1 MLNIEDKKI
10 EIIEKAV
17 VTYINGNIDFFE
29 AIYISDKKIIIGK
42 IVNDIFVESGGIPKK
57 NIKKIDGEKK
67 LQFIKK
73 SD

>member
-29 AIYISDKKIIIGK
+29 AIYISDKSELFQGRK
-42 IVNDIFVESGGIPKK
+42 
-57 NIKKIDGEKK
+57 EKSPGNTLEYNLRGRK
-67 LQFIKK
+67 GRYA
-73 SD
+73 